1 MELLQAN
8 PSADGSIQ
16 QEDEGILQ
24 TVPEEEDKE
33 RETTMRHMTQYQ
45 TDSYRAHNALTQLS
59 LIPEEQPLRKNTMT
73 GYSNALGASVQDL

>member
-8 PSADGSIQ
+8 SSGDGSIQ
-16 QEDEGILQ
+16 QEDEGVLQ

-33 RETTMRHMTQYQ
+33 RETTMRHVTQYQ
-45 TDSYRAHNALTQLS
+45 TDSYRAQNALTQLS
-59 LIPEEQPLRKNTMT
+59 LIPEEQPLGRGTMT

>member
-1 MELLQAN
+1 MELFQAN

-33 RETTMRHMTQYQ
+33 RETTMGHVTPYQ
-45 TDSYRAHNALTQLS
+45 ADSYKAQNALTQLS
-59 LIPEEQPLRKNTMT
+59 
-73 GYSNALGASVQDL
+73 